1 MSRQYA
7 KSEHTLHNSQ
17 CTATWVIPTWN
28 AQKGGL
34 HAHTSYKWLAF
45 VKKRG
50 RNSDAE
56 EGMHLK
62 QCDCQGQGEGGS
74 MPFILNTVHV
84 KNQETHAMPH
94 QIQKASFPRQ
104 PGPSVPKLSEHTD
117 NNYNI
122 HQKKSIILDPD
133 TK

>member
-50 RNSDAE
+50 RNSDV
-56 EGMHLK
+56 MHK
-62 QCDCQGQGEGGS
+62 RGCTSSNVTAKARGRVGQC
-74 MPFILNTVHV
+74 H
-84 KNQETHAMPH
+84 
-94 QIQKASFPRQ
+94 SFAIRC
-104 PGPSVPKLSEHTD
+104 T
-117 NNYNI
+117 
-122 HQKKSIILDPD
+122 
-133 TK
+133 